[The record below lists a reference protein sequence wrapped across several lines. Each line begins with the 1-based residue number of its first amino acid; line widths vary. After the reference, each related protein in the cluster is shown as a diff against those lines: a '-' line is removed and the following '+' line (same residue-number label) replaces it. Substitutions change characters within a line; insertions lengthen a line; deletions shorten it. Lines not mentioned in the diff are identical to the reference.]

1 MFDYIDQQA
10 DFKFPEKLINFPCLL
25 KDVSIDVNYI
35 WLAEGII
42 LWMEKIALRVWLED
56 MIMICL

>member
-35 WLAEGII
+35 CLAEGII
-42 LWMEKIALRVWLED
+42 LWMERIALGVWLED
-56 MIMICL
+56 MIVICL